1 MGQWL
6 NPLVLLPRPHRF
18 LLHILISLQS
28 LYHRMSISISRILLS
43 FVYLL
48 ELLFYKSFIFTWL
61 SGFTYSMLGKGSF
74 NAHLSIINETIGCSF
89 VCTKITKLFKS
100 STNASNN
107 KSWAYPTV

>member
-48 ELLFYKSFIFTWL
+48 ELLFYKSFIFT
-61 SGFTYSMLGKGSF
+61 GFSVFTDSMLAKASV
-74 NAHLSIINETIGCSF
+74 NAHFASFTETIGCSF
-89 VCTKITKLFKS
+89 VCTECTKLF
-100 STNASNN
+100 N
-107 KSWAYPTV
+107 YLIGR